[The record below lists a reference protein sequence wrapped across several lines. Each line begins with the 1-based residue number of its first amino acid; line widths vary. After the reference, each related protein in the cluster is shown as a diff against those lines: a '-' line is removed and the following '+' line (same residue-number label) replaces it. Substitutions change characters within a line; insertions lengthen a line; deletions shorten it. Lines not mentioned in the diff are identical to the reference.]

1 MCILAIESSCDE
13 SALAIFDPASGF
25 KGEWIASQTALQ
37 ERYGG
42 VVPDL
47 ASREHLRALPLL
59 LEAAMQHP
67 AFSTVTAIAVT
78 QGPGLAPALA
88 MGISFAQTLVLAK
101 ALPLY
106 GVNHLRGHA
115 FSPFISLFEE
125 DPAGFQKR
133 LQGYLP
139 HLGLLVSGGNTLL
152 FELDAALRLT
162 ILAQTLDDA
171 AGEALDK
178 GARLLGL
185 KYPGGPLVEQY
196 ALGGN
201 PQAYAFPRALQQE
214 LAFSF
219 SGLKTALRYTVEKL
233 PAFISEKPTPS
244 LSEKLPN
251 KPSVTEPF
259 PAYLPEGFPTSSS
272 KVFAAPSSE
281 KAPRCAAEAFPISS
295 IETSSACTSER
306 FSTST
311 SNKLPA
317 FIPEKSL
324 ISTSETFSTPPPSA
338 SQGFSASPSEK
349 LPPSLAEK
357 HSLLA
362 DLCASYQAAVFDQL
376 LAKTQTVLSARR
388 GYFKSLGLSGGVANN
403 KTLRSR
409 FQALAQGQPL
419 PLLLAQP
426 KHSGD
431 NAGMI
436 AFAHYLDSSSRS
448 LSDPLTPPFTAPPPS
463 CHSRS
468 LSLTAEP
475 SLGLAA
481 YGPD

>member
-13 SALAIFDPASGF
+13 SALALFDPASGF
-25 KGEWIASQTALQ
+25 KGEWIASQSALQ

-59 LEAAMQHP
+59 LEEAMQNP
-67 AFSTVTAIAVT
+67 FFKALTAIAVT

-88 MGISFAQTLVLAK
+88 MGISFAQTLALAK

-125 DPAGFQKR
+125 DPTSFKER
-133 LQGYLP
+133 FQGYLP

-152 FELDAALRLT
+152 FELDAALRIT

-201 PQAYAFPRALQQE
+201 PQAYTFPRALQKE

-233 PAFISEKPTPS
+233 STFTSEKPTSP
-244 LSEKLPN
+244 LSEKLPPAASRAQTFPP
-251 KPSVTEPF
+251 PS
-259 PAYLPEGFPTSSS
+259 PEGLPTSSS
-272 KVFAAPSSE
+272 E
-281 KAPRCAAEAFPISS
+281 KF
-295 IETSSACTSER
+295 
-306 FSTST
+306 
-311 SNKLPA
+311 
-317 FIPEKSL
+317 
-324 ISTSETFSTPPPSA
+324 
-338 SQGFSASPSEK
+338 
-349 LPPSLAEK
+349 PPSLAEN
-357 HSLLA
+357 HSPLA

-376 LAKTQTVLSARR
+376 VSKTQTVLGASPSR
-388 GYFKSLGLSGGVANN
+388 FKSLGLSGGVANN
-403 KTLRSR
+403 KTLRNR
-409 FQALAQGQPL
+409 FQVLAQGHPL

-431 NAGMI
+431 NASMI
-436 AFAHYLDSSSRS
+436 AFAHYLDRISRS
-448 LSDPLTPPFTAPPPS
+448 LSRSLTPPPPPG
-463 CHSRS
+463 HSKS
-468 LSLTAEP
+468 LSLKAEP
-475 SLGLAA
+475 SLGLAD
-481 YGPD
+481 YG